1 MPYLTIE
8 TNAATPVT
16 PVILSEA
23 SHLIATVLN
32 KPEGYVI
39 VRIESGKTM
48 IFGGKTSKIGA
59 LIEMESIGYPSGK
72 KAELAQAL
80 TNLAVKYFNAE
91 PMLVGI
97 HFADMKPDE
106 VSHGGRLM
114 G

>member
-48 IFGGKTSKIGA
+48 IFGGETSKIGA

-80 TNLAVKYFNAE
+80 TDLAVKYFNAE

-97 HFADMKPDE
+97 HFADMKTDE

>member
-8 TNAATPVT
+8 TNAATPAT
-16 PVILSEA
+16 PSILSEA
-23 SHLIATVLN
+23 SHLVANILN

-48 IFGGKTSKIGA
+48 IFGGDSSKIGA

-72 KAELAQAL
+72 KVELAQEL
-80 TNLAVKYFNAE
+80 TNLAVKHFHAE
-91 PMLVGI
+91 SMLVGI